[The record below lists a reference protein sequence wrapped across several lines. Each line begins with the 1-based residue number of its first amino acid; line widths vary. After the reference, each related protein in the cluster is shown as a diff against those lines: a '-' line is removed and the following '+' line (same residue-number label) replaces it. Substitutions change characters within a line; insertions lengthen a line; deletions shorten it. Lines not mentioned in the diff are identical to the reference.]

1 MCFFFA
7 TVIFTEILLLIDNL
21 KYVLH
26 SFKYGTLECSFVY
39 FLAIP
44 TITCPFVATSSQ
56 SQISF
61 TSPALPGF
69 PNNGANLILTYTVR
83 NPPIM
88 GPAVASYIPASQQ
101 THILS
106 NLQFGTNEITVTAT
120 DSTTNPPTTAS
131 CTFNFIR
138 TGESNKDYYL
148 SQTRFFTLTEILYIL
163 RISIIKT
170 IIGKSS

>member
-1 MCFFFA
+1 M
-7 TVIFTEILLLIDNL
+7 
-21 KYVLH
+21 
-26 SFKYGTLECSFVY
+26 
-39 FLAIP
+39 
-44 TITCPFVATSSQ
+44 ATSSQ
-56 SQISF
+56 SQITF
-61 TSPALPGF
+61 TTPVLHGF
-69 PNNGANLILTYTVR
+69 PNNGANAILTYTIR

-101 THILS
+101 LHVLS

-138 TGESNKDYYL
+138 TGESSKDYCL

-163 RISIIKT
+163 SIIEVS
-170 IIGKSS
+170 IIEAIKGKSSQTPNSRYCRKIAKISET